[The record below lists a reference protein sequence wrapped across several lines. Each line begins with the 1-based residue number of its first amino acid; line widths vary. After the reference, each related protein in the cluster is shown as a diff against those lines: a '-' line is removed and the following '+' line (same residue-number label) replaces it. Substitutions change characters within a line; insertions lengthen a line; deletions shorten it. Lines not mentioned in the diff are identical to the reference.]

1 MQIMRLILGI
11 VSPFFTIN
19 MWHQHILS
27 YQLLRQEKLAFNP
40 RCIKI
45 VMPIPMNDII
55 IIVQHNKTPET
66 FTMQLISRYWKLYWL
81 HWYYRYCGNKSL
93 NFGTNLVLMQNS
105 AWGLF
110 FTTLI
115 EHVYYFT
122 DEKWYWMKGAFKRL
136 LQTIKE
142 LYIYAIMVWWS
153 LLKERNHQ
161 WMAATGLKHHHRRVE
176 EGILHF
182 R

>member
-1 MQIMRLILGI
+1 MFTKTWSIEFMYFHRLKYAEER
-11 VSPFFTIN
+11 V
-19 MWHQHILS
+19 
-27 YQLLRQEKLAFNP
+27 
-40 RCIKI
+40 
-45 VMPIPMNDII
+45 V
-55 IIVQHNKTPET
+55 
-66 FTMQLISRYWKLYWL
+66 
-81 HWYYRYCGNKSL
+81 RYCENKSL

-115 EHVYYFT
+115 GHVYYFT

-153 LLKERNHQ
+153 LLKGKSPMNGCCYWVETPSSSSWRGHIAFQVAFLVATYHQ
-161 WMAATGLKHHHRRVE
+161 TLLVFEALSQRLSNFKKFSRWRRSRKKGWKGVSKAV
-176 EGILHF
+176 HWQ
-182 R
+182 

>member
-1 MQIMRLILGI
+1 MYNIAKLPKLQYLCGI
-11 VSPFFTIN
+11 N
-19 MWHQHILS
+19 S
-27 YQLLRQEKLAFNP
+27 YHKRAGS
-40 RCIKI
+40 
-45 VMPIPMNDII
+45 
-55 IIVQHNKTPET
+55 

-81 HWYYRYCGNKSL
+81 HWYYRYCRNKSL

-115 EHVYYFT
+115 GHVYYFT

-142 LYIYAIMVWWS
+142 LYINAIMVWWS
-153 LLKERNHQ
+153 LLKGKSPMNGCCYWVETPSSSSWRGHIAFQVAFLVATYHQ
-161 WMAATGLKHHHRRVE
+161 TLLVFEALSQRLSNFK
-176 EGILHF
+176 
-182 R
+182 